1 MNCLRRIR
9 GDTDAADWQL
19 IEAYGQPIGFMCP
32 ECDRP
37 PDPTEGHWADPR
49 RIMRHQAAHEL

>member
-19 IEAYGQPIGFMCP
+19 IGFMCP

-37 PDPTEGHWADPR
+37 PDPAEGHWADPR